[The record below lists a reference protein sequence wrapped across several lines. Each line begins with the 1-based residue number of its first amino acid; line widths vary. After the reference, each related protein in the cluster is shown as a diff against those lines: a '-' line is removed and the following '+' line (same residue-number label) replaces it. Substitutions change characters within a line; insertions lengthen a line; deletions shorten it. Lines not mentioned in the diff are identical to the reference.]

1 MLGIRKI
8 IMQAAIRTVRKH
20 LFGMVGVMVAM
31 SIGSAGNVLAKD
43 VGGVNYLESTR
54 AGDTPMTLNGAGVRQ
69 QASTALYAIGLY
81 ADKRLVTAQ
90 EVLAATGPTQLRL
103 VMLRTLSARQLT
115 DMLTQGLVANASDDG
130 STSLI
135 SDVFNVGT
143 MLHERGQLL
152 PGDTIDIE
160 SSSTLGITVSIG
172 GNGQRMPAQRT
183 FTNLATYK
191 AMMAIW
197 LGDHPVDTV
206 LKHALLGQAN

>member
-8 IMQAAIRTVRKH
+8 IMEAALRTVRKH

-31 SIGSAGNVLAKD
+31 SIGSAGNALAKD
-43 VGGVNYLESTR
+43 VGGVNYLESTQ
-54 AGDTPMTLNGAGVRQ
+54 AGGTPLTLNGAGVRQ

-90 EVLAATGPTQLRL
+90 EVLAATGPIHLRL
-103 VMLRTLSARQLT
+103 VMLRDISASQLA
-115 DMLTQGLVANASDDG
+115 DLLTQGLLANASDDG
-130 STSLI
+130 PTSLI

-143 MLHERGQLL
+143 MLHALGQLH
-152 PGDTIDIE
+152 PGDTIDID
-160 SSSTLGITVSIG
+160 SSSTRGITVSIG

-197 LGDHPVDTV
+197 LGDHPVDTA
-206 LKHALLGQAN
+206 LKNALLGRVN